1 MELAGKELTMPLL
14 KGKRNIGRNITEL
27 KEHGS
32 HPRSMKQIEAIALSV
47 ALGKQKK
54 SKKK

>member
-1 MELAGKELTMPLL
+1 MPLF
-14 KGKRNIGRNITEL
+14 KGKCNIGRNITEL

-32 HPRSMKQIEAIALSV
+32 RPRSMKQIEAIALPV

-54 SKKK
+54 LKKK